1 MDVFNIGGLEL
12 LFLVGIAIIIVGPA
26 RAAEIAGEIGRIVAR
41 ARRTINSLTED
52 LRTQAREETEPLRS
66 ARESLRD
73 VEAELRRPLDI
84 PDARPNTGRADPSA
98 DASTDETA
106 ESPDTPQTVEPPDPD
121 SPPEDRQ

>member
-26 RAAEIAGEIGRIVAR
+26 RAAEIAGEIGRIV
-41 ARRTINSLTED
+41 ED

-73 VEAELRRPLDI
+73 IEAELRRPLDI

-106 ESPDTPQTVEPPDPD
+106 ETSEAPQTVEPPDAD
-121 SPPEDRQ
+121 SSPEDRQ

>member
-73 VEAELRRPLDI
+73 IETELRRPLDI
-84 PDARPNTGRADPSA
+84 PDARPNSGRADSSA

-121 SPPEDRQ
+121 STPEDRQ

>member
-1 MDVFNIGGLEL
+1 MFSTLAALNSSSLLASPSSSSGL
-12 LFLVGIAIIIVGPA
+12 A

-73 VEAELRRPLDI
+73 IETELRRPLDI

-98 DASTDETA
+98 DATADETA
-106 ESPDTPQTVEPPDPD
+106 ESPDDAAD
-121 SPPEDRQ
+121 G

>member
-73 VEAELRRPLDI
+73 VETELRRPLDI
-84 PDARPNTGRADPSA
+84 PEARLNTGRAEPSA
-98 DASTDETA
+98 DVSTGETSQ
-106 ESPDTPQTVEPPDPD
+106 SPETPQTVEPPDPD

>member
-84 PDARPNTGRADPSA
+84 PDARPNTGRADPPA

>member
-26 RAAEIAGEIGRIVAR
+26 RAAEIVGEIGRIVAR

-73 VEAELRRPLDI
+73 VETELRRPLDI
-84 PDARPNTGRADPSA
+84 PEARPNTGRAEPSA
-98 DASTDETA
+98 DVSTDETSQ
-106 ESPDTPQTVEPPDPD
+106 SPETPQTVEPPDPN
-121 SPPEDRQ
+121 SSPEDKQ